1 VINRYCA
8 AVTAATLGLTALAGC
23 SSSKSTPTGTAPV
36 GSAPASA
43 SSPSAASAPNAGLS
57 GTALKAAFKK
67 VVDQATAVH
76 LKGADK
82 EGTDT
87 VQIDIQLNKTG
98 NTAEGT
104 ITSQGASFPVI
115 AVNGVDYFQF
125 TDSLIKLSGA
135 GSAGPALKGK
145 WVSSNSQYGK
155 GLDSSLRPL
164 FSYSGFVSGFDSAD
178 TSAFALE
185 GATAAGTTTYN
196 GQTVAVYKGSD
207 GSTAYFAASGPAYL
221 LDVINSSSTSAG
233 AVAFTWNQPTT
244 VTAPPA
250 SQIFNG

>member
-1 VINRYCA
+1 VINRHYA
-8 AVTAATLGLTALAGC
+8 AVTAAALGLTALAGC
-23 SSSKSTPTGTAPV
+23 SSSKSTPAGTAPV

-43 SSPSAASAPNAGLS
+43 ASPSAAAAQNAGLS
-57 GTALKAAFKK
+57 DAALKAAFVKAA
-67 VVDQATAVH
+67 DQATALH
-76 LKGADK
+76 LKGATKD
-82 EGTDT
+82 GTDT
-87 VQIDIQLNKTG
+87 LQIDIQLNKTA

-104 ITSQGASFPVI
+104 ISMQGASFPVI

-155 GLDSSLRPL
+155 GLAGDLKPL
-164 FSYSGFVSGFDSAD
+164 FSYSGFISSFTAVDSGAFPD
-178 TSAFALE
+178 T
-185 GATAAGTTTYN
+185 TAAGTTTYN
-196 GQTVAVYKGSD
+196 GQTVAVYKSSD

-233 AVAFTWNQPTT
+233 ALAFTWNQPTT